1 MRLRHP
7 DGTVVHLGYGTNV
20 LPAEDVDGLVAQA
33 VGMGGRIRRALAEG
47 PASGPASVPAG
58 DQVGLGLWLPAAA
71 AHRLAADPAGVRL
84 VRERLAD
91 QGVEVVTVNAFP
103 YAAFQSEVVKRAVY
117 LPTWGSPERRDYT
130 LAAARVLA
138 GLLPDDADHG
148 SISSLPFGWHAP
160 WSHADQRRAELHL
173 AEVARGLARIEA
185 ESGRRVVV
193 GLEPEPGCVVE
204 TVEQAVERLARVDR
218 EWIGV
223 CLDLCHLAVGF
234 DDAARALAV
243 LDAAGLRVVKA
254 QPASALVVED
264 PADER
269 ARAALAS
276 YAEDR
281 FLHQVRQAR
290 PEEGRLEEDRAD
302 RCQVA
307 ARDDLPEALAGADPL
322 AVDAPWR
329 VHFHVPVH
337 ADPSPPLRTG
347 RAELRASLAA
357 LLGGPVARVAHLE
370 VETYTWSVLP
380 GGAPADDDAL
390 AAGLAAELAW
400 VHAELVG
407 LGLTPIPSRTPQP

>member
-33 VGMGGRIRRALAEG
+33 VGMGGRIRRALAQRPEVPG
-47 PASGPASVPAG
+47 ASAC
-58 DQVGLGLWLPAAA
+58 VGLGLWLPAAA
-71 AHRLAADPAGVRL
+71 AHRLAADPAGVR
-84 VRERLAD
+84 RIRDRLAEH
-91 QGVEVVTVNAFP
+91 GVEVVTVNAFP
-103 YAAFQSEVVKRAVY
+103 FAAFQGAVVKHSVY
-117 LPTWGSPERRDYT
+117 LPTWASTERLDYT
-130 LAAARVLA
+130 LGAARVLA

-148 SISSLPFGWHAP
+148 SISSLPFAWRTP
-160 WSHADQRRAELHL
+160 WSGEDQHRAEAQL
-173 AEVARGLARIEA
+173 AGLARGLAEIEDA
-185 ESGRRVVV
+185 TGRRVVV

-204 TVEQAVERLARVDR
+204 TVEEAVDRLAEVDR
-218 EWIGV
+218 DRIGV

-234 DDAARALAV
+234 DDADRALKL
-243 LDAAGLRVVKA
+243 LDEAGLRVVKA
-254 QPASALVVED
+254 QPASALVVDD
-264 PADER
+264 PADR
-269 ARAALAS
+269 AARTALAS

-290 PEEGRLEEDRAD
+290 PDGRPL
-302 RCQVA
+302 A
-307 ARDDLPEALAGADPL
+307 ARDDLPEALDGPDPL

-337 ADPSPPLRTG
+337 ADPRPPLRTG

-357 LLGGPVARVAHLE
+357 LLGGPTARVAHLE

-380 GGAPADDDAL
+380 GGPPADDDAL

-407 LGLTPIPSRTPQP
+407 LGLTPI